1 MLIANKSRLGWDS
14 HGPLHPNGLKGNV
27 VLSNTAHQSHHSSSS
42 STLKAYHSSSSATNS
57 ALAFPPDIRTAPML
71 GHGMSQHLSLSLG
84 WGKLSALPPP
94 EPWQIGEHRAQP
106 WPQPD
111 VYRCVRTAAWRTH
124 EHKQV
129 PCGFMWLNAR
139 KHARNELQQK
149 HKTAR

>member
-1 MLIANKSRLGWDS
+1 M
-14 HGPLHPNGLKGNV
+14 
-27 VLSNTAHQSHHSSSS
+27 
-42 STLKAYHSSSSATNS
+42 
-57 ALAFPPDIRTAPML
+57 
-71 GHGMSQHLSLSLG
+71 
-84 WGKLSALPPP
+84 SALPPP